1 LSDLIDFVLDA
12 HGGTAP
18 WERATQLSATM
29 RVYDD
34 FWASKRQPDLL
45 SIETVDA
52 DIHQQ
57 RIRMTHLGDGHSVEL
72 DSTSDQVTTDKSGT
86 VVDQLPHPRT
96 SMAGYT
102 GGTQWT
108 AAQTGYFISY
118 VTWSYLLEPFLFMLP
133 GIETR
138 EIEPWHEVGETWR
151 RLEVTIPK
159 TIASHSTVQ
168 TYYFDADTGLQR
180 RVDYSPDVNGN
191 PFVAHYTSEHR
202 DFDGVL
208 VATRR
213 RVLLHNQD
221 GIADQMSCH
230 ILLDINSAHL
240 VAGAVIPADG
250 GRTAV

>member
-1 LSDLIDFVLDA
+1 MSDLIDFVLDA

-18 WERATQLSATM
+18 WDRATQLSATM
-29 RVYDD
+29 RVYGD
-34 FWASKRQPDLL
+34 FWAFKGQPDPL

-57 RIRMTHLGDGHSVEL
+57 RIRMTPFGDGHSVEL
-72 DSTSDQVTTDKSGT
+72 DSTSDQVTITDKSGT
-86 VVDQLPHPRT
+86 VVDQLVHPRT
-96 SMAGYT
+96 SMAGYS

-108 AAQTGYFISY
+108 APQTGYFISY
-118 VTWSYLLEPFLFMLP
+118 ATWTYLLEPFLFTFP

-151 RLEVTIPK
+151 RLEVTFPK

-180 RVDYSPDVNGN
+180 RVDYAPDVSGN
-191 PFVAHYTSEHR
+191 PPVAQYTSEHR

-208 VATRR
+208 VPTRR
-213 RVLLHNQD
+213 RVLLHAQD

-240 VAGAVIPADG
+240 V
-250 GRTAV
+250 

>member
-1 LSDLIDFVLDA
+1 MSDLIEFVLDA
-12 HGGTAP
+12 HGGSAR
-18 WERATQLSATM
+18 WERATQLSGTIW
-29 RVYDD
+29 VYGD
-34 FWASKRQPDLL
+34 FWAFKGQPDLL
-45 SIETVDA
+45 SIETVHA

-57 RIRMTHLGDGHSVEL
+57 RIRMAPFGDGHSVEL
-72 DSTSDQVTTDKSGT
+72 DSTSDQVTITDKSGA
-86 VVDQLPHPRT
+86 VVDQLVHPRI

-102 GGTQWT
+102 GSTQWT

-118 VTWSYLLEPFLFMLP
+118 ATWTYLLEPFLFISP
-133 GIETR
+133 GVETR

-151 RLEVTIPK
+151 RLEVTFPK

-168 TYYFDADTGLQR
+168 TNYFDSDTGLQR

-191 PFVAHYTSEHR
+191 PPVAQYTSEHR
-202 DFDGVL
+202 DFDGLL

-230 ILLDINSAHL
+230 ILLDINSAQL
-240 VAGAVIPADG
+240 V
-250 GRTAV
+250 